1 MISTTATMPEAEQSL
16 PYLAARIQEA
26 LAQDSRV
33 GELGIH
39 VEVDENEVRVSG
51 VVSTP
56 ERQDAIREVVLE
68 IAKGYR
74 ITNATSVITVHPHT
88 EAEVLP

>member
-1 MISTTATMPEAEQSL
+1 MTEAHERL

-39 VEVDENEVRVSG
+39 VEVDGHEVRVSG

-56 ERQDAIREVVLE
+56 ERRDAIREVVHE

-74 ITNATSVITVHPHT
+74 FTNATSVFRVHPHT

>member
-1 MISTTATMPEAEQSL
+1 MPEAERSL
-16 PYLAARIQEA
+16 PYLAAKIQES

-39 VEVDENEVRVSG
+39 VEVDGDEIKVSG

-56 ERQDAIREVVLE
+56 ERREAIPDVVLE
-68 IAKGYR
+68 IAEGYR
-74 ITNATSVITVHPHT
+74 ITNATSVISVHPQT
-88 EAEVLP
+88 EPEVLP